1 MGYKCF
7 LQVLG
12 CAGEGGAVT
21 PSLMLFLDN
30 ARYVFGCGE
39 GTQRLCAEAK
49 TRLAKVTTILLTKC
63 AWDGLGG
70 LPGSL
75 LTQLVDERRV
85 FDIVAPAGGTAVMA
99 TFAGVL
105 GRSSATYR
113 VWECGG
119 TAPAQAFDDG
129 TVHIDAIALVDAT
142 PSAQEYEDDDKEDDD
157 EDEDDDAG
165 EEPAPKKNKV
175 EENEKEEEEE
185 GTDSVIGDANV
196 GCGACCAVLR
206 RAADGRCTELTYRVV
221 PAARKAADPFA
232 VGASDASAAPAT
244 TEEEDGKMVVRTLG
258 EMLALRGAAPV
269 QVLCYVCRLP
279 DAPGKFDAKRAAAL
293 GVPAGPVRG
302 RLVRGETIVL
312 ADGRTVAPHECL
324 GPPQRGRVFAVVDC
338 PTPGHAAALA
348 ASPRF
353 APYVAGGAHAAHVR
367 CVVHFTPRAVVCG
380 AAQGPAYA
388 AWCARFAPAVVH
400 VFVGPGFPA
409 AGTAL
414 PTAALVRARLHTVDP
429 AVFPLPPRTASP
441 ASLDACLE
449 ELAAAAVPG
458 AVLGRHRG
466 VIDLSAG
473 VPPATATATAA
484 AAGGPDVRG
493 GLAPDPLARKDDE
506 AQLAALAEQQARAG
520 AGGVPA
526 LDVAAADV
534 YAVTFLGTGASVPS
548 KQRNVAAALLRTARG
563 ECVLVDCGEN
573 TYGQLCDHFGAARAR
588 ELVAHRLRNVV
599 ITHLH
604 ADHHLG
610 LLRLL
615 LVRASASSTA
625 TAATPVGPLHVTC
638 TPTLARFYRMYA
650 AVAGC
655 AGLVARARVVFHP
668 LRAAEGAPVRLPH
681 TAATLH
687 AVPVD
692 HCYDAHAVVLA
703 GAGWRV
709 AFSGD
714 CRPCAALAAARPA
727 PDLLVHEATFA
738 AGLEADAAAKR
749 HSTVPDALRVA
760 QHMHARF
767 LLLTHFSQRYSHL
780 FPTLPDG
787 AATAVPLMCA
797 FDHMTVTQRTLPRLP
812 PYIPVLQELFQDEDD
827 NNDNDNGDDES
838 DDDGGKDN

>member
-85 FDIVAPAGGTAVMA
+85 FDIVTPAGGTAVMA

-119 TAPAQAFDDG
+119 TAPAQSFDDG
-129 TVHIDAIALVDAT
+129 TVHIDAVALVDSGDAHN
-142 PSAQEYEDDDKEDDD
+142 D
-157 EDEDDDAG
+157 ENDEGAAA
-165 EEPAPKKNKV
+165 EPAPKKNKTAV
-175 EENEKEEEEE
+175 DEGEEGEESEEGEEE
-185 GTDSVIGDANV
+185 IGDANV

-221 PAARKAADPFA
+221 SAAAARQSNAAAATDPFA
-232 VGASDASAAPAT
+232 VGATEAGPAAAGPG
-244 TEEEDGKMVVRTLG
+244 ERIVRTLG
-258 EMLALRGAAPV
+258 EMRALRGDAPV

-279 DAPGKFDAKRAAAL
+279 DAPGKFDAARAAAL

-302 RLVRGETIVL
+302 RLVRGETVTL

-324 GPPQRGRVFAVVDC
+324 GAPQRGRVFVVVDC
-338 PTPGHAAALA
+338 PRAGHAAALA

-353 APYVAGGAHAAHVR
+353 APFVAGGAHAAQVR
-367 CVVHFTPRAVVCG
+367 CVVHLTPRAVVCG
-380 AAQGPAYA
+380 RAQGAAYA

-400 VFVGPGFPA
+400 VFVGAGFPA

-429 AVFPLPPRTASP
+429 AVFPLPPRAPPCVCP
-441 ASLDACLE
+441 ALT
-449 ELAAAAVPG
+449 AAVPA

-473 VPPATATATAA
+473 VPPIIAGAGAGAGGAA
-484 AAGGPDVRG
+484 AASRG
-493 GLAPDPLARKDDE
+493 LLPDPLASREVE
-506 AQLAALAEQQARAG
+506 AQLEALAVAEEEGEGEEDARL
-520 AGGVPA
+520 PP
-526 LDVAAADV
+526 LDVAAEDV

-588 ELVAHRLRNVV
+588 ELVVRRLSNVV
-599 ITHLH
+599 VTHLH

-615 LVRASASSTA
+615 LVRANAAAAAAAAAAATDADSAD
-625 TAATPVGPLHVTC
+625 ATPVAPLHVTC

-655 AGLVARARVVFHP
+655 AALVARERVVFHA
-668 LRAAEGAPVRLPH
+668 LRGAEGAPVRLPH
-681 TAATLH
+681 TAATLR

-714 CRPCAALAAARPA
+714 GRPCAALAAACPA

-738 AGLEADAAAKR
+738 AGLEADAVAKK

-760 QHMHARF
+760 QLMHARF
-767 LLLTHFSQRYSHL
+767 LLLTHFSQRYAHL
-780 FPTLPDG
+780 FPTLPDDV
-787 AATAVPLMCA
+787 AAPLPPLMCA

-812 PYIPVLQELFQDEDD
+812 PYIPVLQALFQD
-827 NNDNDNGDDES
+827 DDEGN
-838 DDDGGKDN
+838 DGDGDGNVDNEDN